1 MSARLLQPLL
11 SRLGPSAGGEA
22 VAWIVASRPS
32 CCQDTGPPLLLSTM
46 APQALEAGAPGH
58 AEADM
63 QTLRQEAARPY
74 VPRGTLEV
82 NLPASL
88 YSDDYLSQEGP
99 RQTPAIKQATRW
111 KYTPMGRDAAGQL
124 WYTGLTNSDSREAW
138 NMLPRAL
145 DSPHLEAYA
154 RRHGCHS
161 PQERSMPSAYTQRL
175 RETAWYDPII
185 PAQYR
190 GPRARYR
197 SVLWKDRPIRGEEY
211 GIHRHQLGVEPL
223 WRASDNVPYL
233 SAPQR
238 PRCTAQ
244 NYRQWDLE
252 PCCASTGRQ
261 PRPSTRPVTDKDRA
275 ARWLFGDPA
284 PRLALKA
291 SVHLWGRGLGRSGSQ
306 MKGALNQDPG
316 DQAPGQSQIDGLSCP
331 QLPLPRAPGQG
342 TVLAPGGSLFTAAVA
357 WAQGAALGPPGQHA
371 EPHRRHSQG
380 PGPAP

>member
-175 RETAWYDPII
+175 RETAWYDPVI

-190 GPRARYR
+190 GPRARYG
-197 SVLWKDRPIRGEEY
+197 SVLWKDRPIQGEEY
-211 GIHRHQLGVEPL
+211 GEPGPGAGDPGAGGETARGQEAGPAGDPGPGPPGIHRHQFGVEPL
-223 WRASDNVPYL
+223 WRASDYVPYL

-238 PRCTAQ
+238 PRYTTQ

-252 PCCASTGRQ
+252 PRCPSTGRQ
-261 PRPSTRPVTDKDRA
+261 PPPVHV
-275 ARWLFGDPA
+275 
-284 PRLALKA
+284 A
-291 SVHLWGRGLGRSGSQ
+291 SH
-306 MKGALNQDPG
+306 
-316 DQAPGQSQIDGLSCP
+316 
-331 QLPLPRAPGQG
+331 
-342 TVLAPGGSLFTAAVA
+342 
-357 WAQGAALGPPGQHA
+357 
-371 EPHRRHSQG
+371 
-380 PGPAP
+380 